1 MSTGGEIH
9 AGSVITEF
17 EFRTEKSRAQLEE
30 ARRKVQEA
38 KAALEDLNRTAAGG
52 KDFDRA
58 YQGLSTSLS
67 RATSEVRELEAAIA
81 KQGMAMD
88 SGAAMTTKVHT
99 GMKGISDGS
108 SMASYRLM
116 ALGNTMDDLQY
127 VGSMGIRP
135 IVNNVMQISPA
146 IGIALIAVDQLS
158 KHWSQLAEAVLGTP
172 VVDEVQKMHDLADAT
187 DETAAATD
195 RLAKAKKQAKDIAA
209 LQEARTE
216 EQQRTAKEVTEAVTE
231 YGTDKESGIDRIAGS
246 LVAAQRAGGE
256 LPTSSPEVEKAR
268 RDAEYMRSVGSR
280 NPFNRDMYRT
290 AGDRAKVADKMVKDA
305 EDKFNNE
312 QLRQAREL
320 VEAARTDPLKRKQLA
335 GAVRQ
340 FDPGLAGQIEAA
352 GTPEGKPSA
361 YQQDQ
366 SRLAQKQTDDSREG
380 LAEER
385 EKRLKERNEQVKAE
399 RKEREKQV
407 EEYSKDLQGA
417 IGRDII
423 GNVTGGAGA
432 MDPDRLRGRETRKI
446 RDRLRQSGVADEDA
460 EDLAPDVYDKV
471 FKATVA
477 QIKKKAMGDP
487 AGKMDDLGAARA
499 LRDEDAEK
507 ARREKE
513 QRAGRLQKDAAE
525 LLPGLD
531 ALSRS
536 EIGRRIGA
544 GQSDEAAQAGA
555 AKAIEA
561 ALVKAGMKPGDAR
574 ARSRRASGP
583 RTPSSSR

>member
-1 MSTGGEIH
+1 
-9 AGSVITEF
+9 
-17 EFRTEKSRAQLEE
+17 
-30 ARRKVQEA
+30 
-38 KAALEDLNRTAAGG
+38 
-52 KDFDRA
+52 
-58 YQGLSTSLS
+58 
-67 RATSEVRELEAAIA
+67 
-81 KQGMAMD
+81 
-88 SGAAMTTKVHT
+88 
-99 GMKGISDGS
+99 
-108 SMASYRLM
+108 
-116 ALGNTMDDLQY
+116 
-127 VGSMGIRP
+127 
-135 IVNNVMQISPA
+135 
-146 IGIALIAVDQLS
+146 
-158 KHWSQLAEAVLGTP
+158 
-172 VVDEVQKMHDLADAT
+172 
-187 DETAAATD
+187 
-195 RLAKAKKQAKDIAA
+195 
-209 LQEARTE
+209 
-216 EQQRTAKEVTEAVTE
+216 
-231 YGTDKESGIDRIAGS
+231 
-246 LVAAQRAGGE
+246 
-256 LPTSSPEVEKAR
+256 
-268 RDAEYMRSVGSR
+268 
-280 NPFNRDMYRT
+280 
-290 AGDRAKVADKMVKDA
+290 MVKDA

-574 ARSRRASGP
+574 TAATEEAADVGGKMRGELVQMNLKGDQENRRNSEIVDAANLGSKIQASIGAADP
-583 RTPSSSR
+583 QLQQMKEIAKILGLQYRAMEEQAKRPQVAVLGR